1 MNRMSE
7 ITSYKRNPA
16 IHCWIKHITESEYD
30 ESKNIFHT
38 IFGKVK
44 RIRIIGTII
53 KKNEEI
59 SEIDDFNLGLEDD
72 SKEKIQ
78 LIFRLDDGTSI
89 IRAIIDNVD
98 PENYRMFG
106 VGHIVDVVGRPRK
119 KDDNLSLWIEI
130 IRKVEEPNYILLRDA
145 EIIKRIKSGDIQK
158 INVLANDE
166 TDEMSKEFDVNNLFE
181 DD

>member
-1 MNRMSE
+1 MSDR
-7 ITSYKRNPA
+7 TSYKRNPA
-16 IHCWIKHITESEYD
+16 IHCWIKHITESEY
-30 ESKNIFHT
+30 EENKNAFHS
-38 IFGKVK
+38 IFGMVK

-53 KKNEEI
+53 EKNEELT
-59 SEIDDFNLGLEDD
+59 EIDDYNFGLESDA
-72 SKEKIQ
+72 EENVQ
-78 LIFRLDDGTSI
+78 LIFTLDDGTSL
-89 IRAIIDNVD
+89 IRAIIDNVN
-98 PENYRMFG
+98 PEKYRKFN

-119 KDDNLSLWIEI
+119 KNGNLSLWIEI

-166 TDEMSKEFDVNNLFE
+166 TDEMSKEIDVNNLFE